1 MEKPIIKTENLS
13 KIFKVGFM
21 GRRVTALKNLNL
33 EVSGGEI
40 FGFLGPNGAGKTTT
54 IKILMG
60 LIYPTSGKVLLM
72 GNELGHVET
81 KRHIGFLPE
90 QPYFYEYLTSE
101 EFLKFYG
108 QLSGVDKEVLKERIP
123 SLLSTVGLEK
133 AIGLQLRKFSKGML
147 QRIGIAQALISHP
160 DLIVLDE
167 PMSGLDPIGRKDVRD
182 IILRLRDEG
191 RTIFFS
197 THIIPDVELICDRV
211 GILIKGEL
219 VNVGRLS
226 DIIDSRVKHIEIIAR
241 NINKEMLDNLTQVG
255 GAAIYVS
262 YDNISIKV
270 QDEDMIDMMLDIIRE
285 GNGRVVSIMPHR
297 ETLEE
302 HFIKKIGGAAS

>member
-1 MEKPIIKTENLS
+1 MEKTIIKTENLS

-33 EVSGGEI
+33 EVNSGEI

-60 LIYPTSGKVLLM
+60 IIYPTSGNAFLM
-72 GNELGHVET
+72 GNKLGDVEA
-81 KRHIGFLPE
+81 KSHIGFLPE

-108 QLSGVDKEVLKERIP
+108 QLSGVNKHVLKERIP

-133 AIGLQLRKFSKGML
+133 ATGLQLRKFSKGML

-160 DLIVLDE
+160 DLIILDE
-167 PMSGLDPIGRKDVRD
+167 PMSGLDPIGRKEVRD
-182 IILRLRDEG
+182 IIVRLKNEG

-219 VNVGRLS
+219 VNVGRLN
-226 DIIDSRVKHIEIIAR
+226 DIMDTRVKYIEIIAR
-241 NINKEMLDNLTQVG
+241 NINKETVLLMHNI
-255 GAAIYVS
+255 GASIFES
-262 YDNISIKV
+262 YDSISIKV
-270 QDEDMIDMMLDIIRE
+270 EDEYMLERVLEMIKY
-285 GNGRVVSIMPHR
+285 GNGSIVSIMPQR

-302 HFIKKIGGAAS
+302 HFIKKIGGAEV